1 MKILKKDSDYV
12 LDESMDCWPE
22 IVDDPSDVDK
32 LAATVVVI
40 EEDDE
45 FIESDET
52 RLSLSDN
59 NDWNVFIVDVSTF
72 VTCESL
78 V

>member
-1 MKILKKDSDYV
+1 
-12 LDESMDCWPE
+12 MDFWPE
-22 IVDDPSDVDK
+22 VVDDPSDVDK